1 MFAVRVRRV
10 LFGISALLVAACS
23 DAGDGAPEPTPSE
36 SSAPAD
42 VPVPEVVHPPQI
54 EGMDEELRSF
64 LQTFVEQAEATPE
77 KAEAHGEL
85 GLAYEAN
92 YMGSEAARCYANA
105 AILQPESA
113 RWRYRQAIVQR
124 TGGDLDN
131 ALVNMQKAYEKAP
144 EVPIVTIRL
153 GEMLLE
159 AGRLEEARE
168 ICLSATEHGA
178 TLPESWLGLANV
190 QLEAGEFEQ
199 AVASAEKALGIDASY
214 QAAHY
219 TLGQALLAL
228 GREEEALQELR
239 QGEGAL
245 RRYPKDQ
252 FDDRLRDYGVGYG
265 RRMGRIEIMAQSG
278 QPEQAIVELE
288 KILEDRPDDPMVLGL
303 MARTQMTLG
312 QPFKALE
319 YLNHSRR
326 VADPTYQ
333 LELDTC
339 SAFYALQDLPR
350 ALSHAAQAVELAPAI
365 GRTHFVLGVC
375 KLSSQD
381 MNGAYESLTTAHKC
395 GFMVPELYLQLAQ
408 VCGMTQRAQEMQKY
422 AEMAMDLTTDHV
434 QAHLLLVQANL
445 MLGQVAEARAVLDQA
460 KAFAPQDPGVAQAE
474 QAVSQQEGR

>member
-10 LFGISALLVAACS
+10 LFGIGALLVAACS
-23 DAGDGAPEPTPSE
+23 DAGKGAPEPQARE
-36 SSAPAD
+36 SSPPTD
-42 VPVPEVVHPPQI
+42 LPSPKVVRPPQI

-64 LQTFVEQAEATPE
+64 LQTFVEQVEATPD

-92 YMGSEAARCYANA
+92 YMGVEAAQCYANA

-124 TGGDLDN
+124 TGGDLEN
-131 ALVNMQKAYEKAP
+131 ALINMQKAYETAP

-159 AGRLEEARE
+159 AGRVEKARE
-168 ICLSATEHGA
+168 ICQSATEHGEA
-178 TLPESWLGLANV
+178 HPESWLGLANV
-190 QLEAGEFEQ
+190 QLEAGELE
-199 AVASAEKALGIDASY
+199 AALASADKALSLDTSY

-219 TLGQALLAL
+219 TRGQILRAL
-228 GREEEALQELR
+228 GREEEALRELR
-239 QGEGAL
+239 LGEGAM
-245 RRYPKDQ
+245 RRYPQDQ
-252 FDDRLRDYGVGYG
+252 FAVKLRDYGVGYG

-278 QPEQAIVELE
+278 QAEQAIVELE
-288 KILEDRPDDPMVLGL
+288 KILEKRPDDPMVLGL
-303 MARTQMTLG
+303 MARTQMNLG
-312 QPFKALE
+312 APHKALE

-326 VADPTYQ
+326 VGDPTYQ

-339 SAFYALQDLPR
+339 SAFYALQDIAR
-350 ALSHAAQAVELAPAI
+350 ALSHAAKAVELAPAI

-381 MNGAYESLTTAHKC
+381 TNGAYESLTTAHKC

-408 VCGMTQRAQEMQKY
+408 VCGMTQRAQEMKKY
-422 AEMAMDLTTDHV
+422 AEMAVGLTSDHV
-434 QAHLLLVQANL
+434 QAHLLLVQAHL
-445 MLGQVAEARAVLDQA
+445 MLGQVPEARAVLERA
-460 KAFAPQDPGVAQAE
+460 KVFAPQDPGVAQAE